1 MTTPISAYV
10 ALTNGNIAGLEEN
23 VEEYLDVLADE
34 NEGEVATEDIL
45 EAHRGIVTETLKFL
59 AAQRKLDHYLKDNVA
74 PADSDTVD
82 YSLEVAESLGL
93 TATFGVRVVAVP
105 QEIAYKEAL
114 DILFSGE

>member
-23 VEEYLDVLADE
+23 IEETLNILSDAESNEEELDALRSF
-34 NEGEVATEDIL
+34 ATETI
-45 EAHRGIVTETLKFL
+45 KFL
-59 AAQRKLDHYLKDNVA
+59 TAQRKLDSYLKDNVA
-74 PADSDTVD
+74 TPAADTVE
-82 YSLEVAESLGL
+82 YALEVAESLGL
-93 TATFGVRVVAVP
+93 TENFGVKVVAVP